1 MLPKILEVAEKH
13 GVEFDPRTYG
23 KKETLAKCPFC
34 LEDSNKK
41 GKYYLSLNTH
51 DQVYRCFFCNK
62 KGGVLDFESKLSGV
76 PYHEVK
82 EKYFGENRRN
92 VHPAER
98 LNPSQLEC
106 IGWKSNRGSKDEFK
120 KQKDLVYQHWLRYEH
135 SQLTE
140 LFAELMVMAYL
151 EDQVERQVGLLNYL
165 KERCETSQIYS
176 CYARIMDEYK
186 KDPALRTDW
195 AVEGVKVARIAWKV
209 SRDQNDS
216 DFSKVV
222 LQVPFIH
229 FLYKKERDG
238 IGSDKTAVG
247 S

>member
-13 GVEFDPRTYG
+13 GVEIDPRTYG

-34 LEDSNKK
+34 LEDSNKR
-41 GKYYLSLNTH
+41 GKHYLSLNTH
-51 DQVYRCFFCNK
+51 DQVYRCFFCHK
-62 KGGVLDFESKLSGV
+62 KGGVLDFESKLTGV

-82 EKYFGENRRN
+82 EKYFGKSKKN

-106 IGWKSNRGSKDEFK
+106 IGWKTTRGSKADFK
-120 KQKDLVYQHWLRYEH
+120 KQRDLVYRHWLRYEH

-151 EDQVERQVGLLNYL
+151 EDQVDRQIELLNYL
-165 KERCETSQIYS
+165 KERCEKSQIYS
-176 CYARIMDEYK
+176 CYSRIMDEYK
-186 KDPALRTDW
+186 KDPALRSDW
-195 AVEGVKVARIAWKV
+195 AAEGVKIARIAWRV
-209 SRDQNDS
+209 SHAQNDL

-229 FLYKKERDG
+229 FLYMKEKEG
-238 IGSDKTAVG
+238 HTTNKQAVG